1 MAQLLTANALFRDRE
16 LFIHDGSKLRRL
28 RLSAPVQAFFFLCL
42 VLLVAWSAYSAAQM
56 IAGGSS
62 SKMSSAAELRAQQI
76 EKRQEL
82 LTAMLAGAELSSAQ
96 LAELEAAPQRSRN
109 VDVRLT
115 NAEQVQVAQAAAAA
129 RALDARYEHAA
140 AELQKLGITPARL
153 QDGGIGGPFES
164 ANKADPTFKQ
174 LFMSWKK
181 LDTLQDGAI
190 AVPSDKPVKTAA
202 FTSGYGVR
210 SDPFRGSAAMHPG
223 IDLAGPY
230 GTPIYATADGT
241 VLRAGWNSGGYG
253 NLIEID
259 HGRGIA
265 TRYGHLSQVLVQAGA
280 HITRGQLIARMG
292 STGRSTGSHLHYEV
306 RIDGRPVNPIPF
318 MKSTDYLVAM
328 QKNAGTHSMDTIAL
342 GGPSGGKR

>member
-1 MAQLLTANALFRDRE
+1 MVTVLTATSGLFRDRD
-16 LFIHDGSKLRRL
+16 FFVHDGTQLRRF
-28 RLSAPVQAFFFLCL
+28 RLSASIQFIALAAL
-42 VLLVAWSAYSAAQM
+42 LALVAWSSYAVARFLTPAPAAVTAQTSTSDYSAQIAQ
-56 IAGGSS
+56 
-62 SKMSSAAELRAQQI
+62 
-76 EKRQEL
+76 
-82 LTAMLAGAELSSAQ
+82 LTAETERRVQIIEQRQ
-96 LAELEAAPQRSRN
+96 LALAAALASENIDKATLARLGFSAPQAGQEGR
-109 VDVRLT
+109 
-115 NAEQVQVAQAAAAA
+115 
-129 RALDARYEHAA
+129 
-140 AELQKLGITPARL
+140 
-153 QDGGIGGPFES
+153 GGPFDG
-164 ANKADPTFKQ
+164 NADPTFKQ
-174 LFMSWKK
+174 LFTSWKK
-181 LDTLQDGAI
+181 LDNLASGAI

-265 TRYGHLSQVLVQAGA
+265 TRYGHLSQVLVSAGD
-280 HITRGQLIARMG
+280 HIARGQLIARMG

-318 MKSTDYLVAM
+318 MKSTDYLVEM

-342 GGPSGGKR
+342 GGPTGGKR

>member
-1 MAQLLTANALFRDRE
+1 MVTVLTATSGLFRDRD
-16 LFIHDGSKLRRL
+16 FFVHDGTQLRRF
-28 RLSAPVQAFFFLCL
+28 RLSATIQFIAL
-42 VLLVAWSAYSAAQM
+42 VVLLALVAWSSYAVARFLTPAPAPVTALSSTSEYSAQIAQ
-56 IAGGSS
+56 
-62 SKMSSAAELRAQQI
+62 
-76 EKRQEL
+76 
-82 LTAMLAGAELSSAQ
+82 LTAETERRVQIIEQRQ
-96 LAELEAAPQRSRN
+96 LAL
-109 VDVRLT
+109 
-115 NAEQVQVAQAAAAA
+115 AAALASENIDKA
-129 RALDARYEHAA
+129 TL
-140 AELQKLGITPARL
+140 ARL
-153 QDGGIGGPFES
+153 GFSAPTAGQEGRGGPFDG
-164 ANKADPTFKQ
+164 NADPTFKQ
-174 LFMSWKK
+174 LFTSWKK
-181 LDTLQDGAI
+181 LDNLASGAI

-265 TRYGHLSQVLVQAGA
+265 TRYGHLSQVLVSAGD
-280 HITRGQLIARMG
+280 HIARGQLIARMG

-318 MKSTDYLVAM
+318 MKSTDYLVEM

-342 GGPSGGKR
+342 GGPTGGKR